1 MKVRFKSEY
10 TSGSFIYNHCIKT
23 DQAQQKYL
31 PHYHDMYEIIFLKE
45 GDISYL
51 TGDSTYTVRKNSLI
65 FTRPGQLHSIRID
78 RDIPY
83 DRYDLLFQ
91 PDPMIADL
99 LGQIPPETHVIC
111 FDANPLII
119 QLFDKLD
126 FYYERLCEE
135 RLSRLLRHLTEEILL
150 NLVFHVTQR
159 HEDKHPVI
167 QSLTRQALAYIEDN
181 LQSLSG
187 IDEICRQI
195 GVSKSYLY
203 RLFQVDLQTTPK
215 AYIMEQ
221 RLNLARQEI
230 ILGAKA
236 TAVYTQCGF
245 TDYSTFFRAYKK
257 HFGYPPTGTHHA
269 SFVKIVSEDTFKG
282 YTK

>member
-1 MKVRFKSEY
+1 MDNR
-10 TSGSFIYNHCIKT
+10 
-23 DQAQQKYL
+23 A
-31 PHYHDMYEIIFLKE
+31 
-45 GDISYL
+45 
-51 TGDSTYTVRKNSLI
+51 
-65 FTRPGQLHSIRID
+65 
-78 RDIPY
+78 
-83 DRYDLLFQ
+83 
-91 PDPMIADL
+91 
-99 LGQIPPETHVIC
+99 
-111 FDANPLII
+111 
-119 QLFDKLD
+119 
-126 FYYERLCEE
+126 
-135 RLSRLLRHLTEEILL
+135 IL
-150 NLVFHVTQR
+150 Q
-159 HEDKHPVI
+159 
-167 QSLTRQALAYIEDN
+167 QSLDYIEDN